1 MEVSMKKKKKE
12 KIVNVAWQ
20 EMPGKNEARNGDALL
35 KLGCLC
41 KEEKIMHG
49 QEFSKPN
56 RQRGEY
62 KTGFQFL

>member
-1 MEVSMKKKKKE
+1 MEVSMLKKKKE

-20 EMPGKNEARNGDALL
+20 EMPGKNEARNGDAWS

-41 KEEKIMHG
+41 KEEKIMARSRVF
-49 QEFSKPN
+49 QTQ
-56 RQRGEY
+56 QRGEY

>member
-20 EMPGKNEARNGDALL
+20 EMPGKNEAGNGDALS

-41 KEEKIMHG
+41 KEEKIMAR
-49 QEFSKPN
+49 P
-56 RQRGEY
+56 RV
-62 KTGFQFL
+62 FQTQQTERRV